1 MEMTYPVAGETFKS
15 NSLFG
20 MRGSGKH
27 KGIDL
32 KADSGDRIVAALP
45 GIVVKSDDTSDPNGY
60 GGQIL
65 IKHNI
70 DGKIFYTRYAHLKK
84 RYVQTNENV
93 TQGEKIGEA
102 GGGDKDPNK
111 GRATGPHLHF
121 ELLDYGQKPINPEP
135 YLKGTLIGGAAALA
149 AGSLLGS
156 ENSGKTSNN
165 VDTSSDSAGKA
176 VDKVMAG
183 FMKGY
188 SPIAYL
194 SSLKGLSEPQKES
207 KIPKPILEDI
217 ERIKQLLK

>member
-135 YLKGTLIGGAAALA
+135 YLKGTLIGGAASLA
-149 AGSLLGS
+149 AGSLSGG

-176 VDKVMAG
+176 VDKLMAN
-183 FMKGY
+183 FMKVS
-188 SPIAYL
+188 SPISYL
-194 SSLKGLSEPQKES
+194 TSLKGLSEPQKES